1 MNNVGSDS
9 ESSVA
14 CKLQAINFFL
24 SGSWTKVKSFLLI
37 IFEFNDR
44 KA

>member
-14 CKLQAINFFL
+14 CKLQAIYFFIL
-24 SGSWTKVKSFLLI
+24 GFLTKVKLFLLI
-37 IFEFNDR
+37 IFEFNDQ